1 MVITDHKFIF
11 DPINH
16 GFEFNFKLKADAF
29 PQTNHFSQFVIS
41 CRTPGSTPPN
51 QREFIGTNIPQD
63 QLLQFIRD
71 SFMAIRRR
79 IQLVHRMHLY
89 LHVRNGGDRFIHK
102 IREQNANHRLH
113 LTFPRFPHHMTDNQH
128 IVPAAHNFHDYGA
141 QTVLYVQIRLSVRIP
156 VLQLIPL
163 PLHVFLR
170 IPLFDLLVRHS
181 RVIAAV
187 QLAQQRAALDLH
199 HTLRSALRCNPPP
212 ADAPSA
218 RRAAIGRIKS
228 SRCLA
233 NDHPLL
239 APLRRDCE

>member
-1 MVITDHKFIF
+1 MA
-11 DPINH
+11 
-16 GFEFNFKLKADAF
+16 LK
-29 PQTNHFSQFVIS
+29 
-41 CRTPGSTPPN
+41 
-51 QREFIGTNIPQD
+51 
-63 QLLQFIRD
+63 QLLQLIRD
-71 SFMAIRRR
+71 GFVAIRRR

-170 IPLFDLLVRHS
+170 IPLFDLLIRHS

-228 SRCLA
+228 SRCPA